1 MIVIV
6 RGDWYVII
14 NNNTTRK
21 NRRQSA
27 ERGRERKRG
36 GFAALALDSAQGPA
50 GCKYLATRVRL

>member
-1 MIVIV
+1 MIV

-27 ERGRERKRG
+27 ERGWERKRG
-36 GFAALALDSAQGPA
+36 GFAALVLDSAQGPT